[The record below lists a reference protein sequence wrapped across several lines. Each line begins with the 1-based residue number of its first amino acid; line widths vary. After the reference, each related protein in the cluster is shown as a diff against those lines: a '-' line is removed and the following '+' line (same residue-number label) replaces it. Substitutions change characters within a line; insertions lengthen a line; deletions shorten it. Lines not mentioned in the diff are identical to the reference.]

1 MSVVKTMKSKIANN
15 EGSLYSSLN
24 KLLNY
29 FDYFFQVST
38 YTKGFT
44 LIIEPS
50 DDKTPNVVNP
60 VKFLYCVKNCKKWL
74 LVNLERKP
82 KLLYL

>member
-1 MSVVKTMKSKIANN
+1 M
-15 EGSLYSSLN
+15 L
-24 KLLNY
+24 KLV
-29 FDYFFQVST
+29 FFQVST

-60 VKFLYCVKNCKKWL
+60 VSSMLNNSVGQHFFFALAL
-74 LVNLERKP
+74 L
-82 KLLYL
+82 